1 MDFVAQERGVGM
13 RRLIALLLVLMVVIP
28 SISLAASTEPVTIL
42 LLGTD
47 DLGLFS
53 VTGTEEMSRSDALF
67 VVTLQPATGAI
78 KLLSVERDYLVV
90 LPDDLG
96 ENKLSTS
103 SYFGGPE
110 MAMGAINS
118 LFELDVSY
126 YAHIDIT
133 NVIKAIDI
141 IGGGDVEIDAD
152 EVDEVNAFIDGILSH
167 ENLSNVKAGM
177 NHLNGPEAWAFLG
190 VRNNDIDTV
199 ESNAARNDRQRR
211 VLTACLDKFFQMGS
225 TEAMKLAQEILPLI
239 KTNLTMSNVLSLIT
253 TALACDFEKIS
264 YLRSPHGSYQNK
276 RVNMHKVIVPDDMPA
291 EIQTVKE
298 FLYQ

>member
-1 MDFVAQERGVGM
+1 M
-13 RRLIALLLVLMVVIP
+13 RHLTALMLALLLLLP
-28 SISLAASTEPVTIL
+28 SVSLATSPGDTVSVL

-47 DLGLFS
+47 DLGEFS
-53 VTGTEEMSRSDALF
+53 VTGTEEMSRSDAIF

-78 KLLSVERDYLVV
+78 KMLSVERDYLVE
-90 LPDDLG
+90 LPGDLG
-96 ENKLSTS
+96 ENKLGTS

-110 MAMGAINS
+110 MALGAVNR
-118 LFELDVSY
+118 LFDLNLEY

-141 IGGGDVEIDAD
+141 IGGVDVEIFPE
-152 EVDEVNAFIDGILSH
+152 EVDEVNTFINGILSH
-167 ENLSNVKAGM
+167 TDLTNVKAGM
-177 NHLNGPEAWAFLG
+177 NHLDGPEAWAFLG
-190 VRNNDIDTV
+190 NRNNDMDTV

-211 VLTACLDKFFQMGS
+211 VLTACLDKFFQMDAS
-225 TEAMKLAQEILPLI
+225 EAMKLAKEILPLI

-264 YLRSPHGSYQNK
+264 YLRTPQSPYKNK
-276 RVNMHKVIVPDDMPA
+276 RVNMHKVIYAEDMPS
-291 EIQTVKE
+291 EIKTVQA

>member
-1 MDFVAQERGVGM
+1 M
-13 RRLIALLLVLMVVIP
+13 RRLTALMLILLLLLP
-28 SISLAASTEPVTIL
+28 SASLAASGDTVSVL

-53 VTGTEEMSRSDALF
+53 VTGTEEMSRSDAIF

-78 KLLSVERDYLVV
+78 KMLSVERDYLVE

-96 ENKLSTS
+96 ENKLGTS

-110 MAMGAINS
+110 MALGAVNR
-118 LFELDVSY
+118 LFELDVPY

-141 IGGGDVEIDAD
+141 IGGVDVEIFEQ
-152 EVDEVNAFIDGILSH
+152 EVNEVNAFINGMLSH
-167 ENLSNVKAGM
+167 TGLINVKAGM
-177 NHLNGPEAWAFLG
+177 NHLTGPEAWAFLG
-190 VRNNDIDTV
+190 VRNNEMDTV
-199 ESNAARNDRQRR
+199 ESNADRNDRQRR
-211 VLTACLDKFFQMGS
+211 VLTACLDKFYQMGS
-225 TEAMKLAQEILPLI
+225 SEAMKLANEILPLI

-264 YLRSPHGSYQNK
+264 YLRTPQGPYKNK
-276 RVNMHKVIVPDDMPA
+276 RVNMHKVIYVEDMPA
-291 EIQTVKE
+291 EIKTVQT